1 MLEGKV
7 ALVTGG
13 GTGIGRAIAHSY
25 AKAGARVMV
34 TDIDTESAAAVAS
47 EITESGGTAVSA
59 HLDTAEPDR
68 HFEVIRE
75 IEEQF
80 GKLDV
85 AANNAGVTIPVTPT
99 ADLTLEQWEKVRSV
113 DLDGVFYGVR
123 AQIPAMLRAGGGV
136 IVVIS
141 SIAGER
147 GLFGMSPYAAAK
159 HGVIGLMQTVA
170 WEYGQQGIRALSV
183 GPAYIKTGLE
193 NNIPEDIR
201 KTLPGMHALGRMGE
215 PREVGDTVAWLCSD
229 QASFLT
235 GSYIPV
241 DGGYLAR

>member
-1 MLEGKV
+1 MLNGKI

-13 GTGIGRAIAHSY
+13 GAGIGRAIAQAY
-25 AKAGARVMV
+25 AKAGASVMV
-34 TDIDTESAAAVAS
+34 TDIDSDAAAAVAS
-47 EITESGGTAVSA
+47 EITESGGTADSR
-59 HLDTAEPDR
+59 HLDTTDPER
-68 HFEVIRE
+68 HFAVIKY
-75 IEEQF
+75 IEERF
-80 GKLDV
+80 GRLDI
-85 AANNAGVTIPVTPT
+85 AANNAGVTVPAVPT
-99 ADLTLEQWEKVRSV
+99 ADLPLDQWEKVRNV

-136 IVVIS
+136 IVTIS
-141 SIAGER
+141 SIAGKR
-147 GLFGMSPYAAAK
+147 GLFGMAPYAAAK
-159 HGVIGLMQTVA
+159 HGVIGIMQTIA

-183 GPAYIKTGLE
+183 GPAYIATGLE
-193 NNIPEDIR
+193 NNIPVEIR

-215 PREVGDTVAWLCSD
+215 PREVGDTVAWLSSD